1 MLTIFINLEENSDN
15 KIFNETPFKENYN
28 NNLNDL
34 MINEFQT
41 KITSDKISKRP
52 NIFGIYNNMG
62 KAGKSPIKLEKTNN
76 KEIKQK
82 IKKEFVGRKRN
93 DSNLKGKQYKYYP
106 DNIIRKIKR
115 TILLILLNFI
125 NSSIDLIYD
134 GIIGKGIFI
143 KKLKKLNQRQIIDS
157 KNNKEFLNK
166 TLKDIFSEDITTR
179 ITNFFPEHNKIL
191 IEQLLNEED
200 NKKKNVFKNLF
211 SLTFLE
217 CLNHIKGSK
226 NLPELKDL
234 PTLDE
239 ICQDLKEDDEYV
251 KFFKFY
257 VFNFKEIIMQKKQR
271 NRK

>member
-1 MLTIFINLEENSDN
+1 MS
-15 KIFNETPFKENYN
+15 
-28 NNLNDL
+28 
-34 MINEFQT
+34 
-41 KITSDKISKRP
+41 
-52 NIFGIYNNMG
+52 
-62 KAGKSPIKLEKTNN
+62 
-76 KEIKQK
+76 
-82 IKKEFVGRKRN
+82 
-93 DSNLKGKQYKYYP
+93 
-106 DNIIRKIKR
+106 
-115 TILLILLNFI
+115 ILLNFI
-125 NSSIDLIYD
+125 NSNIDLIYD

-157 KNNKEFLNK
+157 KNNKKFLNK
-166 TLKDIFSEDITTR
+166 TLKDIFSEDITAR
-179 ITNFFPEHNKIL
+179 ITNFFPEHNKIV

-200 NKKKNVFKNLF
+200 NEKKNVFKNLF

-226 NLPELKDL
+226 NLPELKGL